1 MNVETCVAPAE
12 NFLHIGKADELFPEK
27 QGEDL
32 VGEDF
37 LDNLVMETTDSVK
50 STIRGSASFGNQYMD
65 VRTEIDAVS
74 EGLDHSHHPRQI
86 HGLRQS

>member
-37 LDNLVMETTDSVK
+37 LDSQDNARPPPGLPDGNTRTPFQNDPHILEGTARNNKKAPDKKQCVPVK
-50 STIRGSASFGNQYMD
+50 D
-65 VRTEIDAVS
+65 VIKC
-74 EGLDHSHHPRQI
+74 
-86 HGLRQS
+86 